1 MKKHFVLLG
10 MMLIPMLWGMGMNM
24 PVYADEATVPLTYAV
39 SAKITLID
47 GDISSVVELDECGR
61 ISEPAHY
68 LKDGYEFVGW
78 MNVETGK
85 MWNFN
90 DVVNTNMTLK
100 AVYKKL
106 DTASVPQTSLQRP
119 SEKVNTSVDMDTG
132 CWVRIGVL
140 ALFEMGLVV
149 YLKNYVDGTQ
159 PHRKEK

>member
-10 MMLIPMLWGMGMNM
+10 MMLIPVLSSISM
-24 PVYADEATVPLTYAV
+24 PVLADEATVPVIYAV

-61 ISEPAHY
+61 INEPAHY

-85 MWNFN
+85 MWDFN

-100 AVYKKL
+100 AVYRKL
-106 DTASVPQTSLQRP
+106 ETASSSQVPSTSQ
-119 SEKVNTSVDMDTG
+119 SGNVNTSVNADSG
-132 CWVRIGVL
+132 RWILIGLL
-140 ALFEMGLVV
+140 ALIEMGLVI
-149 YLKNYVDGTQ
+149 YLKNYADGTQ
-159 PHRKEK
+159 PTRKEK

>member
-10 MMLIPMLWGMGMNM
+10 MMLIPMLWGMNM

-90 DVVNTNMTLK
+90 DVVNANMTLK

-106 DTASVPQTSLQRP
+106 DTASVPQISSQRP

-132 CWVRIGVL
+132 RWVLIGVL
-140 ALFEMGLVV
+140 ALFEMGLAI
-149 YLKNYVDGTQ
+149 YLKNYVDDAQ
-159 PHRKEK
+159 SPRKEK

>member
-10 MMLIPMLWGMGMNM
+10 MMLIPMLWGMNM
-24 PVYADEATVPLTYAV
+24 PVYADEATVPVMYAV

-90 DVVNTNMTLK
+90 DVVNANMTLK

-106 DTASVPQTSLQRP
+106 DTASVPQISSQRP

-132 CWVRIGVL
+132 RWVLIGVL
-140 ALFEMGLVV
+140 ALFEMGLAI
-149 YLKNYVDGTQ
+149 YLKNYVDDAQ
-159 PHRKEK
+159 SPRKEK

>member
-10 MMLIPMLWGMGMNM
+10 MMLIPMLWGMNM
-24 PVYADEATVPLTYAV
+24 PVYADEATVSVSYAV

-47 GDISSVVELDECGR
+47 GDISSVIELDDCGR

-90 DVVNTNMTLK
+90 DVVNANMTLK
-100 AVYKKL
+100 AVYRKL
-106 DTASVPQTSLQRP
+106 ETASSSQVPSTSQ
-119 SEKVNTSVDMDTG
+119 SGNVNTSVDMDTG
-132 CWVRIGVL
+132 RWILIGLL
-140 ALFEMGLVV
+140 ALIEMGLVI
-149 YLKNYVDGTQ
+149 YLKNYADGTQ
-159 PHRKEK
+159 PTRKEK

>member
-10 MMLIPMLWGMGMNM
+10 MMLIPVLSGISM
-24 PVYADEATVPLTYAV
+24 PVLADEATVPVMYAV

-85 MWNFN
+85 MWDFN

-100 AVYKKL
+100 AVYRKL
-106 DTASVPQTSLQRP
+106 ETASGSHAPSSNQTAN
-119 SEKVNTSVDMDTG
+119 VNTSVDMDTG
-132 CWVRIGVL
+132 HWVRIGVL
-140 ALFEMGLVV
+140 ALFEMGLVI

>member
-10 MMLIPMLWGMGMNM
+10 MMLIPVLSGISM
-24 PVYADEATVPLTYAV
+24 PIYADEVTVPLTYAV
-39 SAKITLID
+39 SARITLID

-90 DVVNTNMTLK
+90 DVVSTNMTLK
-100 AVYKKL
+100 AVYRKL
-106 DTASVPQTSLQRP
+106 ETASSSQVPSTTP
-119 SEKVNTSVDMDTG
+119 SDNVNTSVNADSG
-132 CWVRIGVL
+132 RWILIGVL
-140 ALFEMGLVV
+140 ALIEMGLVI
-149 YLKNYVDGTQ
+149 YLKNYVDEAQ
-159 PHRKEK
+159 PMRKEK

>member
-10 MMLIPMLWGMGMNM
+10 MMLIPVLSGISM
-24 PVYADEATVPLTYAV
+24 PVYADEATVPVTYAV

-90 DVVNTNMTLK
+90 DVVNANMTLK
-100 AVYKKL
+100 AVYRKL
-106 DTASVPQTSLQRP
+106 ETASSSQVPSTSQ
-119 SEKVNTSVDMDTG
+119 SGNVNTSVNADSG
-132 CWVRIGVL
+132 RWILIGLL
-140 ALFEMGLVV
+140 ALIEMGLVI
-149 YLKNYVDGTQ
+149 YLKNYVDDAQ
-159 PHRKEK
+159 PLRKEK

>member
-10 MMLIPMLWGMGMNM
+10 MMLIPMLWGMNM
-24 PVYADEATVPLTYAV
+24 PVYADEATVSVTYAV
-39 SAKITLID
+39 SVKITLIN
-47 GDISSVVELDECGR
+47 GDISSVIKLDDCGQ

-100 AVYKKL
+100 AVYRKL
-106 DTASVPQTSLQRP
+106 ETASSSQVPSTSQ
-119 SEKVNTSVDMDTG
+119 SGNVNTSVNADSER
-132 CWVRIGVL
+132 WVRIGVL
-140 ALFEMGLVV
+140 ALFEMGLVIC
-149 YLKNYVDGTQ
+149 LKNYADGTQ
-159 PHRKEK
+159 PTRKEK

>member
-10 MMLIPMLWGMGMNM
+10 MMLIPVLSGISM
-24 PVYADEATVPLTYAV
+24 PVLADEATVPVIYAV

-85 MWNFN
+85 MWDFN

-100 AVYKKL
+100 AVYRKL
-106 DTASVPQTSLQRP
+106 ETASSSQVPSTSQ
-119 SEKVNTSVDMDTG
+119 SGNVNTSVNADSG
-132 CWVRIGVL
+132 RWILIGLL
-140 ALFEMGLVV
+140 ALIEMGLVI
-149 YLKNYVDGTQ
+149 YLKNYADVTQ
-159 PHRKEK
+159 PTRKEK

>member
-10 MMLIPMLWGMGMNM
+10 MMLIPMLWGLNM
-24 PVYADEATVPLTYAV
+24 PVYADEATVPVIYAV

-90 DVVNTNMTLK
+90 DVVNTKMTLK
-100 AVYKKL
+100 AVYRKL
-106 DTASVPQTSLQRP
+106 ETASSSQVPSTSQ
-119 SEKVNTSVDMDTG
+119 SGNVNTSVNADSG
-132 CWVRIGVL
+132 RWILIGLL
-140 ALFEMGLVV
+140 ALIEMGLVI
-149 YLKNYVDGTQ
+149 YLKNYADGTQ
-159 PHRKEK
+159 PTRKEK

>member
-10 MMLIPMLWGMGMNM
+10 MMLIPMLWGMNM

-61 ISEPAHY
+61 INEPAHY

-85 MWNFN
+85 MWDFN
-90 DVVNTNMTLK
+90 DAVHSDMTLK
-100 AVYKKL
+100 AVYRKL
-106 DTASVPQTSLQRP
+106 ESASASQVPSTSQ
-119 SEKVNTSVDMDTG
+119 SGNVNTSVNADSG
-132 CWVRIGVL
+132 RWILIGVL
-140 ALFEMGLVV
+140 ALFEMGLVI
-149 YLKNYVDGTQ
+149 YLKNYADGTQ
-159 PHRKEK
+159 PTRKEK

>member
-10 MMLIPMLWGMGMNM
+10 MMLIPMLWGMNM

-90 DVVNTNMTLK
+90 DVVNSNMTLK
-100 AVYKKL
+100 AVYRKL
-106 DTASVPQTSLQRP
+106 ETASSSQVPSTSQ
-119 SEKVNTSVDMDTG
+119 SGNVNTSVNADSG
-132 CWVRIGVL
+132 RWILIGLL
-140 ALFEMGLVV
+140 ALIEMGLVI
-149 YLKNYVDGTQ
+149 YLKNYADGTQ
-159 PHRKEK
+159 PTRKEK

>member
-10 MMLIPMLWGMGMNM
+10 MMLIPMLWGLNM
-24 PVYADEATVPLTYAV
+24 PVYADEATVPVIYAV

-61 ISEPAHY
+61 INEPAHY

-100 AVYKKL
+100 AVYRKL
-106 DTASVPQTSLQRP
+106 ETASSSQVPSTSQ
-119 SEKVNTSVDMDTG
+119 SGNVNTSVNADSG
-132 CWVRIGVL
+132 RWILIGLL
-140 ALFEMGLVV
+140 ALLEMGLAI
-149 YLKNYVDGTQ
+149 YLKNYADGTQ
-159 PHRKEK
+159 PTRKEK

>member
-10 MMLIPMLWGMGMNM
+10 MMLIPMLWGISM
-24 PVYADEATVPLTYAV
+24 PVLAEEATVPVMYAV

-61 ISEPAHY
+61 INEPAHY

-100 AVYKKL
+100 AVYRKL
-106 DTASVPQTSLQRP
+106 ETASGSHAPSTSQ
-119 SEKVNTSVDMDTG
+119 SGNVNTSVDMDTG
-132 CWVRIGVL
+132 RWALIGVL
-140 ALFEMGLVV
+140 ALFEMGFVI
-149 YLKNYVDGTQ
+149 YLKNHVDDAQ
-159 PHRKEK
+159 SPRKEK

>member
-10 MMLIPMLWGMGMNM
+10 MMLIPMLWGVSM
-24 PVYADEATVPLTYAV
+24 PVLAEEATVPVMYAV

-100 AVYKKL
+100 AVYRKL
-106 DTASVPQTSLQRP
+106 ETASSSQVPSTSQ
-119 SEKVNTSVDMDTG
+119 SGDVNTSVNADSG
-132 CWVRIGVL
+132 RWILIGLL
-140 ALFEMGLVV
+140 ALIEMGLVI
-149 YLKNYVDGTQ
+149 YLKNYADGTQ
-159 PHRKEK
+159 PTRKEK

>member
-10 MMLIPMLWGMGMNM
+10 MMLIPVLSGISM
-24 PVYADEATVPLTYAV
+24 PVYADEATVSVTYAV
-39 SAKITLID
+39 SVKITLVN
-47 GDISSVVELDECGR
+47 GDISSVIKLDDCGR

-68 LKDGYEFVGW
+68 QMDGYEFVGW

-100 AVYKKL
+100 AVYRKL
-106 DTASVPQTSLQRP
+106 ETASGSHTP
-119 SEKVNTSVDMDTG
+119 SMSQSGNVNTSVDMDTG
-132 CWVRIGVL
+132 RWIMICIL
-140 ALFEMGLVV
+140 ALFEMGLVI

-159 PHRKEK
+159 PTRKEK

>member
-10 MMLIPMLWGMGMNM
+10 MMLIPMLWGMNM
-24 PVYADEATVPLTYAV
+24 PVYADEATVSVSYAV
-39 SAKITLID
+39 SVKITLIN
-47 GDISSVVELDECGR
+47 GDISSVIKLDDCGR

-100 AVYKKL
+100 AVYRKL
-106 DTASVPQTSLQRP
+106 ESASVPQTP
-119 SEKVNTSVDMDTG
+119 SSSQTANVNTSVDVDTG
-132 CWVRIGVL
+132 RWIMICIL
-140 ALFEMGLVV
+140 ALFEMGLVIC
-149 YLKNYVDGTQ
+149 LKNHVDDAQ
-159 PHRKEK
+159 SPRKEK

>member
-10 MMLIPMLWGMGMNM
+10 MMLIPVLSGISM

-100 AVYKKL
+100 AVYRKL
-106 DTASVPQTSLQRP
+106 ETASGSQTP
-119 SEKVNTSVDMDTG
+119 STSQSGNVNTSVNADSG
-132 CWVRIGVL
+132 RWILIGLL
-140 ALFEMGLVV
+140 ALIEMGLVI

>member
-10 MMLIPMLWGMGMNM
+10 MMLIPVLSGISM

-39 SAKITLID
+39 SAKITLIN
-47 GDISSVVELDECGR
+47 GDISYVIKLDDCGR

-68 LKDGYEFVGW
+68 QMEGYEFVGW

-100 AVYKKL
+100 AVYRKL
-106 DTASVPQTSLQRP
+106 ETASGSQVSSTSQ
-119 SEKVNTSVDMDTG
+119 SGNVNTSVNADSG
-132 CWVRIGVL
+132 RWILIGLL
-140 ALFEMGLVV
+140 ALIEMGLVI
-149 YLKNYVDGTQ
+149 YLKNHVDDAQ
-159 PHRKEK
+159 SPRKEK

>member
-10 MMLIPMLWGMGMNM
+10 MMLIPMLWGMNM

-61 ISEPAHY
+61 INEPAHY

-100 AVYKKL
+100 AVYRKL
-106 DTASVPQTSLQRP
+106 ETASSSQVPSTSQ
-119 SEKVNTSVDMDTG
+119 SDNVNTSVNADSRR
-132 CWVRIGVL
+132 WILIGLL
-140 ALFEMGLVV
+140 ALIEMGLVI
-149 YLKNYVDGTQ
+149 YLKNHVDDAQ
-159 PHRKEK
+159 SPRKEK

>member
-10 MMLIPMLWGMGMNM
+10 MMLIPVLSGISM
-24 PVYADEATVPLTYAV
+24 PVLAEEATVPVMYAV

-100 AVYKKL
+100 AVYRKL
-106 DTASVPQTSLQRP
+106 ETASGSHAPSTSQ
-119 SEKVNTSVDMDTG
+119 SGNVNTSVDMDTG
-132 CWVRIGVL
+132 RWVLIGVL
-140 ALFEMGLVV
+140 ALFEMGLVI
-149 YLKNYVDGTQ
+149 YLKNHVDDAQ
-159 PHRKEK
+159 SPRKEK

>member
-10 MMLIPMLWGMGMNM
+10 MMLIPMLWGMNM
-24 PVYADEATVPLTYAV
+24 PVYADEATVPVTYAV
-39 SAKITLID
+39 SVKITLIN
-47 GDISSVVELDECGR
+47 GDISSVIKLDDCGR

-68 LKDGYEFVGW
+68 QMDGYEFVGW

-100 AVYKKL
+100 AVYRKL
-106 DTASVPQTSLQRP
+106 DTASVPQTSSQRP

-140 ALFEMGLVV
+140 ALLEMGLVI
-149 YLKNYVDGTQ
+149 YLKNHVDDTQ
-159 PHRKEK
+159 SPRKEK

>member
-10 MMLIPMLWGMGMNM
+10 MMLIPVLSGISM
-24 PVYADEATVPLTYAV
+24 PVLAEETTVPVTYVV

-85 MWNFN
+85 MWDFN
-90 DVVNTNMTLK
+90 DVINTNMTLK
-100 AVYKKL
+100 AVYRKL
-106 DTASVPQTSLQRP
+106 ESASVPQTP
-119 SEKVNTSVDMDTG
+119 SSNQTANVNTSVDMDTG
-132 CWVRIGVL
+132 RWVLIGVL
-140 ALFEMGLVV
+140 ALFEMGLVI

>member
-10 MMLIPMLWGMGMNM
+10 MMLIPMLWGMNM
-24 PVYADEATVPLTYAV
+24 PVYADEATVSVTYAV
-39 SAKITLID
+39 SVKITLIN
-47 GDISSVVELDECGR
+47 GDRSSVIKLDDCGR

-68 LKDGYEFVGW
+68 QMDGYEFVGW

-100 AVYKKL
+100 AIYRKVES
-106 DTASVPQTSLQRP
+106 ASASQTSSSSQ
-119 SEKVNTSVDMDTG
+119 SANVNTSVDMDTG
-132 CWVRIGVL
+132 RWVLIGVL
-140 ALFEMGLVV
+140 ALFEMGLVI

>member
-10 MMLIPMLWGMGMNM
+10 MMLIPMLWGMNM
-24 PVYADEATVPLTYAV
+24 PVYADEATVPVMYAV

-90 DVVNTNMTLK
+90 DVVNANMTLK
-100 AVYKKL
+100 AVYRKL
-106 DTASVPQTSLQRP
+106 DTASVPQTSSQRP
-119 SEKVNTSVDMDTG
+119 SEKVNTSVNADSER
-132 CWVRIGVL
+132 WVRIGLL
-140 ALFEMGLVV
+140 ALIEMGLVIC
-149 YLKNYVDGTQ
+149 LKNYVDDAQ
-159 PHRKEK
+159 SQRKEK

>member
-10 MMLIPMLWGMGMNM
+10 MMLIPVLSGISM
-24 PVYADEATVPLTYAV
+24 PVLADEATVPLTYAV

-100 AVYKKL
+100 AVYRKL
-106 DTASVPQTSLQRP
+106 ESASVPQTP
-119 SEKVNTSVDMDTG
+119 SSSQTANVNTSVDVDTG
-132 CWVRIGVL
+132 WWIMICIL
-140 ALFEMGLVV
+140 ALFEMGLVI
-149 YLKNYVDGTQ
+149 YLKNYVDETQ
-159 PHRKEK
+159 PLRKEK

>member
-10 MMLIPMLWGMGMNM
+10 MMLIPVLSGISM

-39 SAKITLID
+39 SVKITLIN

-100 AVYKKL
+100 AVYRKL
-106 DTASVPQTSLQRP
+106 ETASGSHAP
-119 SEKVNTSVDMDTG
+119 SMSQSGNVNTSVDMDTG
-132 CWVRIGVL
+132 RWVLIGVL
-140 ALFEMGLVV
+140 ALLEMGLVI
-149 YLKNYVDGTQ
+149 YLKNHVDDAQ
-159 PHRKEK
+159 SSRKEK

>member
-1 MKKHFVLLG
+1 MKKHFILLG
-10 MMLIPMLWGMGMNM
+10 MMLIPMLWGLNM

-61 ISEPAHY
+61 INEPAHY

-90 DVVNTNMTLK
+90 DVVNTSMTLK
-100 AVYKKL
+100 AVYRKL
-106 DTASVPQTSLQRP
+106 ETATSSQVPSTSQ
-119 SEKVNTSVDMDTG
+119 SGNVNTSVNADSG
-132 CWVRIGVL
+132 RWILIGLL
-140 ALFEMGLVV
+140 ALIEMGLVI
-149 YLKNYVDGTQ
+149 YLKNYADVTQ
-159 PHRKEK
+159 PTRKEK

>member
-10 MMLIPMLWGMGMNM
+10 MMLIPVLSSISM
-24 PVYADEATVPLTYAV
+24 PVYADEATVPVIYAV

-100 AVYKKL
+100 AVYRKL
-106 DTASVPQTSLQRP
+106 ETASSSQVPSTSQ
-119 SEKVNTSVDMDTG
+119 SGNVNTSVNADSG
-132 CWVRIGVL
+132 RWILIGLL
-140 ALFEMGLVV
+140 ALIEMGLVI
-149 YLKNYVDGTQ
+149 YLKNYADDAQ
-159 PHRKEK
+159 SPRKEK

>member
-10 MMLIPMLWGMGMNM
+10 MMLIPMLWGMNM
-24 PVYADEATVPLTYAV
+24 PVYADEATVPLTYVV

-90 DVVNTNMTLK
+90 DVVNANMTLK

-106 DTASVPQTSLQRP
+106 DAASVPQISSQRP

-132 CWVRIGVL
+132 RWVRIGVL
-140 ALFEMGLVV
+140 ALFEMGLAI
-149 YLKNYVDGTQ
+149 YLKNYVDDAQ
-159 PHRKEK
+159 SPRKEK